1 MHFRS
6 KRFQWIHFHC
16 SYEPVPN
23 ACQPL
28 TRPVKDARESPFL
41 AFASEDLLLQLQ
53 HDVRDLDIL
62 LCLILGSDLE
72 DDVLLVLGDGLLA
85 DGLDEGGHPER
96 TVSVVLDL
104 DIVGRTYFMGRRSL
118 FFDAG

>member
-1 MHFRS
+1 MHCRS
-6 KRFQWIHFHC
+6 KPFQGVDSHC

-23 ACQPL
+23 AFQPI

-53 HDVRDLDIL
+53 HDVRDLNIL

-72 DDVLLVLGDGLLA
+72 DDVPLVLGDGLLA

-96 TVSVVLDL
+96 SVSVVFALDS
-104 DIVGRTYFMGRRSL
+104 VAGTYFMGRRSL

>member
-1 MHFRS
+1 MTL
-6 KRFQWIHFHC
+6 Q
-16 SYEPVPN
+16 
-23 ACQPL
+23 
-28 TRPVKDARESPFL
+28 DAREPPFL
-41 AFASEDLLLQLQ
+41 AFALEDLLLQLQ
-53 HDVRDLDIL
+53 HNVRDLDIL

-96 TVSVVLDL
+96 TVSVVSALDSV
-104 DIVGRTYFMGRRSL
+104 VGTYFMGRRSL